1 MLDSR
6 SILPHN
12 ILSSNYYGCHPH
24 GAMQATKRPCGLR
37 TTDMMPPAV
46 QNHLASAEADDSL
59 LRRHEDTM
67 LLLLTL
73 VIGALVGLVVV
84 VFILLT
90 ERLGARLYPA
100 GASGWRRLLVPV
112 SGALL
117 SGILLQRYFAA
128 ARGSGIPQTKTA
140 MFLQDGHISMSTT
153 LGKFGCSS
161 LSLASGIALGR
172 EGPSVQIGA
181 GIASVIARRLKL
193 RPAQMR
199 RLVPVGAS
207 AALAAAFNT
216 PIAAVLFSL
225 EEVMGN
231 LHAPVLGSVVL
242 ASATSWM
249 VLHLLLGDEPLFH
262 VPAYHLV
269 HPIEFLVY
277 AVLGA
282 FGGVVSV
289 AFVKLLLALRARFLR
304 LPARTVWLQPAVG
317 GLAVGLMGWFVP
329 DVLGVG
335 YGHVGEAL
343 NGRMAFAGMGL
354 LLGLKLVATATAY
367 ASGNAGGIFGPSL
380 FLGAMLGGV
389 VGSAAHA
396 LLPDYTAG
404 VGAYALV
411 GMGAAFA
418 GIIRVPM
425 TSVIM
430 IFEITR
436 DYTIIVPLMIANMI
450 AHLISARWQPEPIYE
465 ALLRQD
471 GIHLPPGRELRDE
484 RFSAGLVTK
493 PAAITLAVDERVAD
507 VIARRL
513 PRAAQTVAARE
524 DAPSPWERSAWPI
537 VDKGGF
543 VGVLTQD
550 LLLKVQQE
558 GRDDAI
564 LADLVASQS
573 PEEVSGPEPTRV
585 LYPDDSFDT
594 ALTRLA
600 AAQVGMLPVVSR
612 SDVRTLLGMV
622 SLDDILEAYQH
633 SPTEQKGEDLSPA
646 SPSLRRLVGGL
657 AVAAAGVLLLV
668 GGLGYYYR
676 EARVAKG
683 QQTLT
688 QGRQLLEQAR
698 VQEAIQEFRVAL
710 AATQSNEARLMLGEA
725 LLRADHAGESA
736 VYFRE
741 VLRDDATNARA
752 NLGLARAAVEEGSP
766 GDAAL
771 YYNRAIVGTWPDDG
785 VQHRVEVRFE
795 LTDLLAKTGA
805 RNLAIAQLLELER
818 EAPQDAVTSLSIG
831 RRFLTLGAS
840 EQAAEV
846 FRGLIKTSPR
856 DGAARAGLAE
866 AQFKTGDYASALASF
881 QEAVKLGSSDGTVQ
895 ERIDLCSEILA
906 LDPSRPGLRAS
917 ERHARSL
924 KLVETAL
931 SRLEGCVGDQLAS
944 GLEPP
949 VLQAMDAARTVLRA
963 KRRPASLGDATDQNV
978 ELARQ
983 LWDAGQKVCPG
994 TTGDGSAAGLV
1005 LARLAR

>member
-1 MLDSR
+1 
-6 SILPHN
+6 
-12 ILSSNYYGCHPH
+12 
-24 GAMQATKRPCGLR
+24 
-37 TTDMMPPAV
+37 MMSPAG
-46 QNHLASAEADDSL
+46 QNHLGSAEGDDSR
-59 LRRHEDTM
+59 LRRHEDTT
-67 LLLLTL
+67 LLFLTL

-84 VFILLT
+84 AFIFLT

-112 SGALL
+112 TGALL
-117 SGILLQRYFAA
+117 SGILLHRYFAA
-128 ARGSGIPQTKTA
+128 ARGSGIPQTKTS
-140 MFLQDGHISMSTT
+140 MFLQDGHIPMSIV

-181 GIASVIARRLKL
+181 GIASVIARRFKL
-193 RPAQMR
+193 RPAQTK

-289 AFVKLLLALRARFLR
+289 AFVKLLLAMRARFLR
-304 LPARTVWLQPAVG
+304 LPSRTIWLQPAVG
-317 GLAVGLMGWFVP
+317 GLVVGLMGWFVP

-450 AHLISARWQPEPIYE
+450 AYLISARWQPEPIYE

-471 GIHLPPGRELRDE
+471 GIHLPPGRALRDE
-484 RFSAGLVTK
+484 RFSVGLVTK
-493 PAAITLAVDERVAD
+493 PAVITLTADERVAD
-507 VIARRL
+507 VAARLL
-513 PRAAQTVAARE
+513 PRAAQTVTSRPNG
-524 DAPSPWERSAWPI
+524 PSAWVRKAWPI
-537 VDKGGF
+537 VDQGGL
-543 VGVLTQD
+543 VGVLTHD
-550 LLLKVQQE
+550 LLLEAHRE
-558 GRDDAI
+558 GRDGAV
-564 LADLVASQS
+564 LSDLVASRS

-600 AAQVGMLPVVSR
+600 AAQVGTLPVVSR
-612 SDVRTLLGMV
+612 SDVQTLLGMV
-622 SLDDILEAYQH
+622 SVDDILEAYGR
-633 SPTEQKGEDLSPA
+633 SPGEQRGADLPPA

-657 AVAAAGVLLLV
+657 AVATTGVLLLV

-676 EARVAKG
+676 EARVANG
-683 QQTLT
+683 QQALA
-688 QGRQLLEQAR
+688 QGRQLLGQAR

-710 AATQSNEARLMLGEA
+710 AATQSNDARLMLGEA
-725 LLRADHAGESA
+725 LLRADRASEA
-736 VYFRE
+736 TVYFRE
-741 VLRDDATNARA
+741 VLRDDATNANA
-752 NLGLARAAVEEGSP
+752 NLGLARAAAKQGSS
-766 GDAAL
+766 GDAVL
-771 YYNRAIVGTWPDDG
+771 YYNRAIVGTWPDEG
-785 VQHRVEVRFE
+785 ARHRVEVRFE
-795 LTDLLAKTGA
+795 LTDLLAATGA
-805 RNLAIAQLLELER
+805 RNQAIAQLLELER
-818 EAPQDAVTSLSIG
+818 EAPQDAATSLRIG
-831 RRFLTLGAS
+831 RRFLSLDAAD
-840 EQAAEV
+840 QAAEV
-846 FRGLIKTSPR
+846 FSDLIKASPR
-856 DGAARAGLAE
+856 NSEARAGLADAE
-866 AQFKTGDYASALASF
+866 FAKGDYASALASF
-881 QEAVKLGSSDGTVQ
+881 REASRLGSPDETVK
-895 ERIDLCSEILA
+895 ERIDLCSNILA

-931 SRLEGCVGDQLAS
+931 SRLERCAGDRLTS

-949 VLQAMDAARTVLRA
+949 VLQAVETARSVLRA

-978 ELARQ
+978 ELAQQ
-983 LWDAGQKVCPG
+983 LWDTSQRACPG
-994 TTGDGSAAGLV
+994 TTGDGSPTGLV
-1005 LARLAR
+1005 LARLTR